1 MAQICFFT
9 SSMMTTEFDEDGAE
23 YPVPIKNDNNF
34 LTRLSENWPDNAK
47 VLMISSNPTTYENN
61 DFYLNMYQKSMEMS
75 NLSIQQMDVYD
86 ARSNYD
92 IHRCDVL
99 ILSGGH
105 VPTQNKF
112 FKEINLR
119 DKIHDFNGV
128 IVALSAG
135 SMNAADIVYS
145 IPEEDGEALDPSYIR
160 YFEGL
165 GLYNKRIFPHY
176 QYFKDLMLD
185 GLDMVNDIALK
196 DSYKE
201 DIYAIEDGVY
211 FMKKDDALYL
221 CGKAYYMKDGQIT
234 SIGADGEVTEV

>member
-61 DFYLNMYQKSMEMS
+61 DFYLNMYQKSIEMS

-112 FKEINLR
+112 LKKLTYATKFTT
-119 DKIHDFNGV
+119 
-128 IVALSAG
+128 
-135 SMNAADIVYS
+135 
-145 IPEEDGEALDPSYIR
+145 
-160 YFEGL
+160 
-165 GLYNKRIFPHY
+165 
-176 QYFKDLMLD
+176 LM
-185 GLDMVNDIALK
+185 A
-196 DSYKE
+196 
-201 DIYAIEDGVY
+201 
-211 FMKKDDALYL
+211 
-221 CGKAYYMKDGQIT
+221 
-234 SIGADGEVTEV
+234 

>member
-61 DFYLNMYQKSMEMS
+61 DFYLKMYRESMEMS
-75 NLSIQQMDVYD
+75 NLSIQKMDVYD
-86 ARSNYD
+86 ARSDYD
-92 IHRCDVL
+92 IHRYDVL

-119 DKIHDFNGV
+119 DNIHDFNGV

-145 IPEEDGEALDPSYIR
+145 IPEEDGEALDPNYIR

-176 QYFKDLMLD
+176 QYFKDLTLD
-185 GLDMVNDIALK
+185 GLDMVHDIALK

-201 DIYAIEDGVY
+201 DIYAIDDGVY

-221 CGKAYYMKDGQIT
+221 CGKAHYMKDGHIT